1 MMKGITI
8 RCAEM
13 KDLERIME
21 IEREAFPPEEA
32 AEKDTFR
39 YRIDHF
45 GEWFC
50 VAEKSGEIVG
60 CINGRLTTE
69 PRIED
74 CLYERNTLPEGLYF
88 ALLSVETAA
97 KFQRQGVAEALIKRL
112 ITQACALRL
121 HGIVLAC
128 KEDKIPYYSKFGFEV
143 CGRSRSEH
151 GGALWYDMV
160 LKLK

>member
-1 MMKGITI
+1 MKGITI

-32 AEKDTFR
+32 AEKETFR

-50 VAEKSGEIVG
+50 VAEKSGDIVG

-88 ALLSVETAA
+88 ALLSVETAG
-97 KFQRQGVAEALIKRL
+97 KIQRQGVAEALIKQL
-112 ITQACALRL
+112 ITQARDRRL

>member
-1 MMKGITI
+1 MKGITI

-45 GEWFC
+45 GTWFY

-97 KFQRQGVAEALIKRL
+97 KFQRQGVADALIKQL
-112 ITQACALRL
+112 ITQARDRRL

-128 KEDKIPYYSKFGFEV
+128 KEDKIPYYSKFRFEV

>member
-1 MMKGITI
+1 MKGITI

-32 AEKDTFR
+32 AEKETFR

-45 GEWFC
+45 GAWFC

-60 CINGRLTTE
+60 CINGRVTTE

-88 ALLSVETAA
+88 ELLSVETAA

-128 KEDKIPYYSKFGFEV
+128 KADKIQYYSKFRFEV

-160 LKLK
+160 LRLK